1 MIEQTGLSEWIEVY
15 RPVWYS
21 QPMNAKKSAA
31 AQSAQTRVEQPLME
45 QPAQGDRRSARERL
59 LAAAAELFYE
69 EGVNT
74 VGIDRVIERAG
85 VAKAS
90 LYSVFG
96 SKEELIRAYLAERHA
111 LRQQRIEAKIAR
123 HDKPR
128 DRLLAIFDYL
138 QDLVADSSFRG
149 CAFVRASSESRSGDA
164 AKAVSDG
171 SRAWMRGLFQSLARE
186 AGAKHPEKLARQLV
200 LLYDGAVISAQMD
213 KDSGAPATARSM
225 AAALL
230 DAAGAR

>member
-1 MIEQTGLSEWIEVY
+1 
-15 RPVWYS
+15 
-21 QPMNAKKSAA
+21 MNAKKSAA
-31 AQSAQTRVEQPLME
+31 AQSAPPQVEQPLME
-45 QPAQGDRRSARERL
+45 QPAHGDKRSARERL

-96 SKEELIRAYLAERHA
+96 SKEELIRAYLAERHT
-111 LRQQRIEAKIAR
+111 LRQQRVAAKIAQ
-123 HDKPR
+123 HYKPR
-128 DRLLAIFDYL
+128 DKLLAIFDYL
-138 QDLVADSSFRG
+138 QELVIESNFRG
-149 CAFVRASSESRSGDA
+149 CAFVRASSESRTGDA

-186 AGAKHPEKLARQLV
+186 AGVKHPEKLARQLV
-200 LLYDGAVISAQMD
+200 LIYDGAVISAQMD
-213 KDSGAPATARSM
+213 QDAGAPATARAM